1 MGEDAFSL
9 SYLHHSSAQVS
20 KCTVDSR
27 ARVRT
32 SRQLQTQFRD
42 KRTSTLILLSQLARS
57 AHRSCSAAIVP
68 SLRQVLQKLHLN
80 LHGHALLQLLHLPLH
95 LQIQLHSTCVYTC
108 TCAARAI
115 DNFRAVSLY
124 SSLDF
129 CCVQLLVSRRFRKR
143 KLLERLQATEKATLS
158 PVISSRV

>member
-95 LQIQLHSTCVYTC
+95 LQIQLHSTCTCTC
-108 TCAARAI
+108 TCAAI
-115 DNFRAVSLY
+115 DNFTSVSLY

-129 CCVQLLVSRRFRKR
+129 VVFNFWFR
-143 KLLERLQATEKATLS
+143 ADSEKENY
-158 PVISSRV
+158 

>member
-9 SYLHHSSAQVS
+9 SYPHHSSAQVS

-80 LHGHALLQLLHLPLH
+80 LHVHALLQLLHLPLH
-95 LQIQLHSTCVYTC
+95 LQIQLHSTCTC
-108 TCAARAI
+108 TCTSATRLPCL
-115 DNFRAVSLY
+115 DNFTAVSLY

-129 CCVQLLVSRRFRKR
+129 VVFNFWFR
-143 KLLERLQATEKATLS
+143 ADSEKENY
-158 PVISSRV
+158 

>member
-95 LQIQLHSTCVYTC
+95 LQIQLHSTC
-108 TCAARAI
+108 TCAQPLI
-115 DNFRAVSLY
+115 ILHQCLY
-124 SSLDF
+124 I
-129 CCVQLLVSRRFRKR
+129 VAWILLCSTSGFAPIRKKKTTRTTASDR
-143 KLLERLQATEKATLS
+143 KSNPFTCYFFPCLSKA
-158 PVISSRV
+158 